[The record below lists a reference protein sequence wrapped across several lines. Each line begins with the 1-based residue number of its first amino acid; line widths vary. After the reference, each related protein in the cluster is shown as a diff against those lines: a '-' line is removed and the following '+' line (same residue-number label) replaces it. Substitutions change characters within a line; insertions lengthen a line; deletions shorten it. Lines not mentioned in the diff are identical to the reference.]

1 MISNF
6 VNTTLKKIYA
16 FDLDDTLVLTEARV
30 KVYHA
35 EDLSLIH
42 SFTPLEF
49 NSFEKNTYHML
60 DFDEFDCFETL
71 SKGKLIPQ
79 NIKIM
84 KRAHELGHEIAIVT
98 ARSNK
103 PAVVKFLEDKNI
115 PVDPNLV
122 YAVSDPVFKYTGSVA
137 ERKTK
142 AFLDLYK
149 KGYRDFVYYD
159 DNLENL
165 QKVKETLQKKR
176 ANISTFQV

>member
-1 MISNF
+1 
-6 VNTTLKKIYA
+6 
-16 FDLDDTLVLTEARV
+16 
-30 KVYHA
+30 
-35 EDLSLIH
+35 
-42 SFTPLEF
+42 
-49 NSFEKNTYHML
+49 ML

-79 NIKIM
+79 NIKIL
-84 KRAHELGHEIAIVT
+84 KRAYELGHEIAIVT

-115 PVDPNLV
+115 PVDPTLV
-122 YAVSDPVFKYTGSVA
+122 YAVSDAIFKYTGSVA